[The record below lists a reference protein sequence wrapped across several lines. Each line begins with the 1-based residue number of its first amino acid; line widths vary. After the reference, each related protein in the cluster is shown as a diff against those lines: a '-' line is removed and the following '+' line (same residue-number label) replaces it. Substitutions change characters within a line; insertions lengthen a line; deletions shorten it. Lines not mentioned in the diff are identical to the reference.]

1 MKTMFKSPEHASSVQ
16 EIYRFI
22 TLKKKTEVL
31 LFIKQCPRSFTYGN
45 E

>member
-22 TLKKKTEVL
+22 TLKKN
-31 LFIKQCPRSFTYGN
+31 RSITIY
-45 E
+45 